1 MAKKSKSPSPPRDA
15 RLMSDSSKFNQETF
29 EEAVRYLKKTSLPR
43 AMISDPIEP
52 GLRVMVRKSGSISFH
67 VHYAVGNSR
76 PMIDIGESPEM
87 TIERARKIARS
98 IIAIADKGIDPRD
111 GLHKRL
117 VAEIEKL
124 GDRWRP

>member
-1 MAKKSKSPSPPRDA
+1 MAKKSQPPNKPRDA

-29 EEAVRYLKKTSLPR
+29 EEVVKYLKKTSLPR
-43 AMISDPIEP
+43 AMISDPVEP

-67 VHYAVGNSR
+67 VHYTVGTSR
-76 PMIDIGESPEM
+76 PMIDIGEAPEM
-87 TIERARKIARS
+87 TIDRARKIARS

-117 VAEIEKL
+117 VAEIEKV
-124 GDRWRP
+124 GDKWKP